1 MRAPKLALCAVLALA
16 LVVSPSVSLGQADVR
31 AKIRELDSLLLVLRN
46 PDWSHISD
54 SLLATAFRYA
64 SPDSHVTRSDSTRA
78 LATFIAAAR
87 SPDAFTRLRAPYVAM
102 RTQLADFAPLMERLA
117 WDDQTHFE
125 GEDGDTLYSSP
136 NFVRDAAV
144 RAYTVL
150 KPLWLAMTPAVRLS
164 ALQREVAAS
173 CLDVP
178 GSLGAPC
185 NAMSAALRRFGLHMK
200 DSDSA
205 RADIVNFQRSLKR
218 AASAGLPELTL
229 FLLAANDSMLE
240 QSTFHVDV
248 QPHVARTE
256 GDTITM
262 TYVVRVVS
270 PASDRLDE
278 FLVDA
283 PAFIHVDQPYPRNS
297 WRTGIRALPKRTV
310 PVWYNVIRQIGVGQS
325 TPALPVKSRGVLGVV
340 SYWAERVEPMSS
352 AMYDVITDT
361 VTTLDTL
368 IEVHGQRGF
377 TVGVVPFPAD
387 LTPSALAKRL
397 AALIDQ
403 SCELGWIDT
412 RPTCDELRADANP
425 APAPLRALLD
435 ELAKQRGKRVSEP
448 AYLLLEWNTKF
459 LIARL

>member
-1 MRAPKLALCAVLALA
+1 M
-16 LVVSPSVSLGQADVR
+16 SPSVSLGQATVR
-31 AKIRELDSLLLVLRN
+31 AKIRELDSLLLVLHN
-46 PDWSHISD
+46 PDWSHSAD
-54 SLLATAFRYA
+54 SLLMSASRYA
-64 SPDSHVTRSDSTRA
+64 SAGSHMARIDSTRA
-78 LATFIAAAR
+78 LANFIAAAR
-87 SPDAFTRLRAPYVAM
+87 SPDAFTRLRTPYVAM
-102 RTQLADFAPLMERLA
+102 RIQLADFAPLMEGLA
-117 WDDQTHFE
+117 WADQTHFE
-125 GEDGDTLYSSP
+125 GEDADTLYSSP

-164 ALQREVAAS
+164 AVQREVAAS
-173 CLDVP
+173 CLDVS

-185 NAMSAALRRFGLHMK
+185 NAMSAALRRFRLHMK

-205 RADIVNFQRSLKR
+205 RADIVSFQRSLKR
-218 AASAGLPELTL
+218 AASVGFPELTV
-229 FLLAANDSMLE
+229 FLLAANDSLLE

-262 TYVVRVVS
+262 TYIVRVVS
-270 PASDRLDE
+270 PASDLLDE
-278 FLVDA
+278 FLIDA
-283 PAFIHVDQPYPRNS
+283 PAFIHVDQPVPHNS
-297 WRTGIRALPKRTV
+297 WRTGIRALPNRTV
-310 PVWYNVIRQIGVGQS
+310 PVWYNVVHHVGVGQS
-325 TPALPVKSRGVLGVV
+325 TPALPVKSHGVLGIV

-352 AMYDVITDT
+352 GIYEVITDT

-387 LTPSALAKRL
+387 LTPSTLAKRL

-403 SCELGWIDT
+403 SCEIEWIDD
-412 RPTCDELRADANP
+412 RRTCDELRANATP

-435 ELAKQRGKRVSEP
+435 ELAKQRGKHVSEP
-448 AYLLLEWNTKF
+448 AYLLLEWSAKF